1 MDLIERY
8 LANVRVLLPKS
19 QRDDIIAELRDV
31 LRGSREEEAAKLGH
45 SLSEAEEE
53 SLLREFG
60 HPILVAGRY
69 RPQQYLIGPDLY
81 PVYSFVLKLVLAIIA
96 AAALLVGIVGT
107 VASVGTPGGALRLA
121 LSIAWGGFFN
131 ALGYITLIF
140 AGLQRYSKPLR
151 LLTDWR
157 ARDLPV
163 GKQFSRVRLGSSTTS
178 PESLRMCC
186 SSWCGSAWCRSYL
199 LQRPGRSCIWRLRR
213 SGTLSTYPF
222 WRQLCAQ
229 LPCMRSD

>member
-107 VASVGTPGGALRLA
+107 VASIGTPGGALRLA

-186 SSWCGSAWCRSYL
+186 SSWCGSAWCRS
-199 LQRPGRSCIWRLRR
+199 
-213 SGTLSTYPF
+213 
-222 WRQLCAQ
+222 
-229 LPCMRSD
+229 